1 LLKILLKHNEQ
12 IESIDILKEIHIKK
26 THNNED
32 DNMFGPKTYR
42 KQLEELGIDGMEI
55 DVSTMEKAM
64 ETLNNLG
71 DLENVLKK
79 FRHNIRTDIRQLR
92 KDYLKLMKEVE
103 EDPSK
108 NRQFGRKS
116 DKTTKK
122 KSLVKERNNK
132 IAAYELVENMIDN
145 YLVQIED
152 ARIYIRRS
160 IEKRVD

>member
-1 LLKILLKHNEQ
+1 
-12 IESIDILKEIHIKK
+12 
-26 THNNED
+26 
-32 DNMFGPKTYR
+32 MFGPNTYR

-64 ETLNNLG
+64 ETLNYLG
-71 DLENVLKK
+71 DLESVLKK
-79 FRHNIRTDIRQLR
+79 FRLNIRTDIRQIR
-92 KDYLKLMKEVE
+92 KDYLKLMKEIE
-103 EDPSK
+103 EAPQK
-108 NRQFGRKS
+108 NRRFGRKS

-122 KSLVKERNNK
+122 KSLVKERTTK

-152 ARIYIRRS
+152 ARIYIRKS